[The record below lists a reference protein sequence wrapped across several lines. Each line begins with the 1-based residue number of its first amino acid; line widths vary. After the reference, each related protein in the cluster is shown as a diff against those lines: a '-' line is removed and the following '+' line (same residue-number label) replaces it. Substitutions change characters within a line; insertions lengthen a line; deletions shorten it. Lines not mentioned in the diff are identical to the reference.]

1 MADRVR
7 KGLVWDIRKRL
18 LNLSAVELFQV
29 AKSIG
34 PVPGRDLSELDVED
48 QEGSLEYINAFMY
61 STNLLESEDRG
72 MTELLVLQG
81 TVEAVRQE
89 HGAPVS
95 DHHHGE
101 VESNVDVDVNVNP
114 APTLYTRTSTG
125 HMITADTVH
134 LESPNTTTD
143 LGRAGGLDTGPSTN
157 PPVMHSDFEELSRKL
172 LQYLTPHT
180 QHSTANPPVIYSDT
194 PLASNNVEHTSQ
206 GFTEKV
212 VSLRDLS
219 CLQRRE
225 FKIQGGQIGDYASD
239 ITYASVCRQID
250 DGVKENFSEAEL
262 VRGILRVIKPGN
274 FKEMIMNKED
284 MTVEELKRFLQSH
297 LGDKSSTAL
306 FQELMCAKQME
317 TETPQ
322 QFLYRVIGLKQKIL
336 FAIKQSNTDVR
347 YSPATIQ
354 DVFLHTVYQG
364 LGHKYKDVRSELKPL
379 LADHSIT
386 DEAIVRNVM
395 KITNDENERA
405 RRLGP
410 ITRPKQSTASC
421 AQLESDPN
429 KGVKETPGQKSRSDP
444 ITELTARIDALT
456 SMVNSM
462 RQSTLRPQPEHTCQ
476 CFVRGHPPQQRARLR
491 GCPRCVEAG
500 QQSCVHCFLCGE
512 EGHQARGCPGKQ
524 RLQGNGK
531 RSLPR
536 DDQ

>member
-7 KGLVWDIRKRL
+7 KGLVWDIRKSL
-18 LNLSAVELFQV
+18 LNLSSVELFQV

-34 PVPGRDLSELDVED
+34 PIPGKDFSELDVED
-48 QEGSLEYINAFMY
+48 QEGCLEYINAFMY
-61 STNLLESEDRG
+61 STHLLESEDRG

-81 TVEAVRQE
+81 TVEAVILE
-89 HGAPVS
+89 HGAAAP
-95 DHHHGE
+95 DHGE
-101 VESNVDVDVNVNP
+101 FESNVNVLP
-114 APTLYTRTSTG
+114 VPTSHIHTSTG
-125 HMITADTVH
+125 HMITSDTVH
-134 LESPNTTTD
+134 VESLKNASDLEKV
-143 LGRAGGLDTGPSTN
+143 RELDTN
-157 PPVMHSDFEELSRKL
+157 PTVTHADFEELSRKL
-172 LQYLTPHT
+172 IQYLTPHT
-180 QHSTANPPVIYSDT
+180 QHSTHSPPVRHNSDM
-194 PLASNNVEHTSQ
+194 LINKNLESTSQ
-206 GFTEKV
+206 GISEKV

-262 VRGILRVIKPGN
+262 VRGILRAIKPGN

-297 LGDKSSTAL
+297 LGDKSSTEL

-410 ITRPKQSTASC
+410 ITRPKHSNASS
-421 AQLESDPN
+421 AQLESEPD
-429 KGVKETPGQKSRSDP
+429 KGVKEQPVQKIKNDP
-444 ITELTARIDALT
+444 IIQLTARIDALT
-456 SMVNSM
+456 SMVDAM

-476 CFVRGHPPQQRARLR
+476 CFAKDHTTQRGAKLR

-500 QQSCVHCFLCGE
+500 QQNCTHCFLCGE
-512 EGHQARGCPGKQ
+512 EGHRARGCLRKQ
-524 RLQGNGK
+524 KLQGNG
-531 RSLPR
+531 RRPLPG

>member
-7 KGLVWDIRKRL
+7 KSLVWDIRKRL

-29 AKSIG
+29 AKSIS
-34 PVPGRDLSELDVED
+34 PIPERDFSELDTED
-48 QEGSLEYINAFMY
+48 QEGCLEYVNAFMY
-61 STNLLESEDRG
+61 STHLLESEDRG

-81 TVEAVRQE
+81 SVEAVVQE
-89 HGAPVS
+89 HGAAAPC
-95 DHHHGE
+95 HRHGE
-101 VESNVDVDVNVNP
+101 VESNVDVDVCP
-114 APTLYTRTSTG
+114 APTPYTHTSTG
-125 HMITADTVH
+125 HMITTDTVH
-134 LESPNTTTD
+134 VELPKTASD
-143 LGRAGGLDTGPSTN
+143 LGKVRGLDTNPCTN
-157 PPVMHSDFEELSRKL
+157 PTVRHSDFEELSRKL
-172 LQYLTPHT
+172 IQYLTPHT
-180 QHSTANPPVIYSDT
+180 QHSNPSSPVIHNIDT
-194 PLASNNVEHTSQ
+194 PRSSNVERTSQ
-206 GFTEKV
+206 GITDKV
-212 VSLRDLS
+212 VSLRELS

-262 VRGILRVIKPGN
+262 VRGILRAIKPGN

-284 MTVEELKRFLQSH
+284 MTVEELKKFLQSH
-297 LGDKSSTAL
+297 LGEKSSTEL

-410 ITRPKQSTASC
+410 ITRPKQSHANS
-421 AQLESDPN
+421 AQLESEPDRV
-429 KGVKETPGQKSRSDP
+429 VKEAPGQKIKNDP
-444 ITELTARIDALT
+444 IVQLTARIDALT
-456 SMVNSM
+456 SMVDSM

-476 CFVRGHPPQQRARLR
+476 CFVRDHPPQRGAKLR

-500 QQSCVHCFLCGE
+500 QQNCTHCFLCGE
-512 EGHQARGCPGKQ
+512 EGHRARGCLRKQ

-531 RSLPR
+531 RPLPR